1 MSILSKTI
9 SILLLLV
16 SSNIYA
22 QQLPVESVEYKQLQ
36 AMGYDITSNDKL
48 WSIASMGN
56 GKVAIQKQSD
66 RVVLAR
72 YFTRKKSLTQQQEL
86 ELYKIIN
93 KISTDYFYQVG
104 LGDDYI
110 AFVSYLYGP
119 HDPKTFA
126 KIVRYME
133 NADEVLDKFPEM
145 YKLLN

>member
-72 YFTRKKSLTQQQEL
+72 YFTRKKSLTQQQ
-86 ELYKIIN
+86 
-93 KISTDYFYQVG
+93 
-104 LGDDYI
+104 
-110 AFVSYLYGP
+110 
-119 HDPKTFA
+119 
-126 KIVRYME
+126 
-133 NADEVLDKFPEM
+133 
-145 YKLLN
+145 